1 MNNKNK
7 TLLQPN
13 SSMAHHVYRLTHRR
27 MVWWV
32 LITCSVLL
40 GLSSHQVVAGSRLFV
55 ERAVIETK
63 GNFEF
68 IGNSALVCQAG
79 CSNNAHNY
87 ATMAYAD
94 VDGDASTFNSSSASL
109 QMPENA
115 TVEWAGLYWGGT
127 VDVSTVVWTGL
138 INAPNGSQRNRV
150 KLKTPQSNA
159 YVDINATVSDTIS
172 GSPTSGWQAYQAFA
186 DVTDLVRNAGAGDY
200 TLANLQV
207 DAGGGSESTS
217 FTGPFGGWHLIVV
230 YSHDDEKL
238 RRINVWDGYDFI
250 YFSSANKSFPISN
263 IRTPLSGAFE
273 SEVAFSCYDGERVNL
288 YNGGYNGDFVAIN
301 QASNALSNG
310 LNAADNVCN
319 GTISKHGLNVTTR
332 NPADTNTWGYD
343 LDRFDLSNTG
353 LIANNT
359 DSLNV
364 IFGSSNE
371 GIWFGSLVF
380 STEIFPSLAIEKS
393 VHGAAAPN
401 DWTFTLS
408 SNNCTLP
415 AGLVNPVSVSGAG
428 GTATFNNLPVNQG
441 ATVCEY
447 SVSENT
453 QAGYALNTSLS
464 DAMTGITLSNDAVT
478 TVRMT
483 NQAQTVDNLT
493 NCFSFVSADQQE
505 GDSVDNQDC
514 VSVSRTLN
522 TIAPIADYRFDE
534 CAWNGTTGEV
544 MDQSSN
550 QLHGFSQSGA
560 SISSVGKIYRAGQF
574 DGAND
579 WVRIDNDPSLQLNT
593 DLSLSLWVYPE
604 NIDSNQTLIYKHH
617 KYEYELFIRASD
629 KTLRFRH
636 GDGVS
641 TEAKSLNS
649 FTVPEN
655 TWTHIS
661 VVRDHNN
668 KKLHWY
674 INGELQ
680 GTNAYSTNPVVGT
693 DHLRIGR
700 LGDSRAF
707 QGKMDEVKIFNQLL
721 SATDI
726 QQIYIQESAGKNADG
741 SQRTPPSCPN
751 AADYRSS
758 AASSVELADDGTLA
772 WESVW
777 VNEGIATAPYVE
789 ISAEIPE
796 GTTFVPLAEAQSVSV
811 DGVYCEA
818 QGASAGQGECFYEQP
833 SEAYPQGRVVWR
845 GQIMSETETPDE
857 TSGDTTGDGELRQ
870 AISVP
875 SDSTRKLR
883 LAVQLAT
890 NALAE
895 QTNNEVVLRFNTRPT
910 GTQAVIRGES
920 YADWYLGG
928 EEDTDPDLRLFAA
941 APRDENKPNKGEN
954 TDQTP
959 VSIEIDPNNYS
970 SSNDDTNDDN
980 TSNDSDPNDQSTDD
994 HSSDNNQTDDQSSG
1008 DSTQPPSNND
1018 QTNDPN
1024 NGSSNG
1030 DNSAT
1035 QPPHDGA
1042 AMVSIPSLSE
1052 WGMMLL
1058 SLLLFL
1064 AGTYMQ
1070 RRGRW

>member
-13 SSMAHHVYRLTHRR
+13 SSMAHHDVYRLIHQR

-32 LITCSVLL
+32 LIACSVLL

-55 ERAVIETK
+55 ERTVIETK

-68 IGNSALVCQAG
+68 IGNSAFVCQAG

-94 VDGDASTFNSSSASL
+94 VDGDASTFNSSSATL

-138 INAPNGSQRNRV
+138 INAPNGSQRNLV

-159 YVDINATVSDTIS
+159 YVAINATVSDTIS
-172 GSPTSGWQAYQAFA
+172 GSPTTGWQAYQAFA

-200 TLANLQV
+200 ILANLQV
-207 DAGGGSESTS
+207 DAGGGNESTS
-217 FTGPFGGWHLIVV
+217 FTGPFGGWNLIVV

-273 SEVAFSCYDGERVNL
+273 SEVAFSCYDGERANL
-288 YNGGYNGDFVAIN
+288 NGGGYNGDFVAIN
-301 QASNALSNG
+301 QTSNALSNG

-319 GTISKHGLNVTTR
+319 GTISKQGANVTTR

-359 DSLNV
+359 NSLNV

-380 STEIFPSLAIEKS
+380 STEIFPSLAVEKS
-393 VHGAAAPN
+393 VHGAAAPE
-401 DWTFTLS
+401 DWAFTLS

-415 AGLVNPVSVSGAG
+415 TGLVNPVSVSGAG

-447 SVSENT
+447 NVSENT

-464 DAMTGITLSNDAVT
+464 DAMTGITLSNNAVT
-478 TVRMT
+478 TVRVT
-483 NQAQTVDNLT
+483 NQAQSVDNLT

-514 VSVSRTLN
+514 VSISRTLN
-522 TIAPIADYRFDE
+522 TIAPSADYRFDE
-534 CAWNGTTGEV
+534 CSWNGTTGEV
-544 MDQSSN
+544 IDQSSN
-550 QLHGFSQSGA
+550 QLHGFSKSGA

-579 WVRIDNDPSLQLNT
+579 WVKVENNPSLQLNT

-604 NIDSNQTLIYKHH
+604 NINSDQTLIYKHH
-617 KYEYELFIRASD
+617 KYEYELFIRNTD
-629 KTLRFRH
+629 KKLRFRH
-636 GDGVS
+636 GDGS
-641 TEAKSLNS
+641 TESIDLNA
-649 FTVPEN
+649 TTIPQN
-655 TWTHIS
+655 TWTHIA
-661 VVRDHNN
+661 VVRDHNQ
-668 KKLHWY
+668 KQLHWY
-674 INGELQ
+674 LNGELVE
-680 GTNAYSTNPVVGT
+680 TDTYNKNPSNSSNY
-693 DHLRIGR
+693 LRIGR
-700 LGDSRAF
+700 RSANQAF
-707 QGKMDEVKIFNQLL
+707 QGKMDEVKIFNQPL
-721 SATDI
+721 SAEDI
-726 QQIYIQESAGKNADG
+726 QQTYIQENAGKNADG

-751 AADYRSS
+751 EAAYRSS

-789 ISAEIPE
+789 ICAEIPE
-796 GTTFVPLAEAQSVSV
+796 GTTFVPMAEAQSVSV

-833 SEAYPQGRVVWR
+833 SEAYPQGRVMWR
-845 GQIMSETETPDE
+845 GQIMSETETHNDS
-857 TSGDTTGDGELRQ
+857 TSDGELRQ
-870 AISVP
+870 AKAA
-875 SDSTRKLR
+875 STRQLR
-883 LAVQLAT
+883 LGVQPAT
-890 NALAE
+890 NTLAA
-895 QTNNEVVLRFNTRPT
+895 QTDNEVVLRFNTRPT
-910 GTQAVIRGES
+910 GTQAIIRGES

-928 EEDTDPDLRLFAA
+928 AEDADPDLRLFAA
-941 APRDENKPNKGEN
+941 APRDEDEPDNGEN
-954 TDQTP
+954 TDQAP
-959 VSIEIDPNNYS
+959 VSIEIDPSNYS
-970 SSNDDTNDDN
+970 SSNDNSNDDN
-980 TSNDSDPNDQSTDD
+980 SSDDSNSNDQSTDD
-994 HSSDNNQTDDQSSG
+994 NSNDNSQTDDQNGG

-1035 QPPHDGA
+1035 KPPHDGA
-1042 AMVSIPSLSE
+1042 DMVSIPSLSE

-1064 AGTYMQ
+1064 VGTYMQ